1 MQKIDVHVIFEHGED
16 LKPYGCAYIR
26 DLLPLTHPVNEEIL
40 TVTKGI
46 GYSKADVIVVE
57 RMWKPKISLHLAET
71 LVEQIRKDK
80 AIFIYS
86 IDDNLLDLEYI
97 PKEVRMVVGYFC
109 RAADGILVSTEF
121 LKKRLSRLNK
131 RIIVISNALDERHF
145 GGNDQKSRTIKQH
158 GERKVIGYMGTFT
171 HDADL
176 MIVIQPLR
184 EILRKY
190 SDLVE
195 FQLVGGTSNPS
206 VLSLFDGLSFRVLD
220 VPIADVEYPNFISWM
235 RKNMYWDIGIGPLE
249 DTYFNRS
256 KSDIKFLDYSA
267 LGIAGV
273 YSDVPSY
280 QETIRHLETG
290 CLVKNSPTEWS
301 NALERILVDDQ
312 LRDRLARNAREY
324 VLSFRTLEQ
333 RGTKWRDAIFA
344 IVEKTQILSNF
355 QE

>member
-40 TVTKGI
+40 TITKGI

-97 PKEVRMVVGYFC
+97 PKEVRMVVRYFC

-145 GGNDQKSRTIKQH
+145 GGNDQKSHPIKQH

-206 VLSLFDGLSFRVLD
+206 VLSLFDGLPFRVLQ
-220 VPIADVEYPNFISWM
+220 PPTHDVEYPNFVSWM
-235 RKNMYWDIGIGPLE
+235 KRILRWDIGIAPLE

-267 LGIAGV
+267 LRIAGI

-290 CLVKNSPTEWS
+290 YLVNNSPTDWS
-301 NALERILVDDQ
+301 NALECLLVNDQ
-312 LRDRLARNAREY
+312 FRDRLARDACDY
-324 VLSFRTLEQ
+324 VLSFRTLEYC
-333 RGTKWRDAIFA
+333 GTNWRDAIIA
-344 IVEKTQILSNF
+344 IAKKT
-355 QE
+355 

>member
-1 MQKIDVHVIFEHGED
+1 MQKIDVHVIFEHGGD

-26 DLLPLTHPVNEEIL
+26 DLLPLTHPVNEEGL
-40 TVTKGI
+40 TITKGI
-46 GYSKADVIVVE
+46 DYSKADVIVVE
-57 RMWKPKISLHLAET
+57 RMWKPNISLHLAET

-97 PKEVRMVVGYFC
+97 PIEARMAMQYFC

-131 RIIVISNALDERHF
+131 RIIVLPNALDERLF
-145 GGNDQKSRTIKQH
+145 GDDVQKTSYREQST
-158 GERKVIGYMGTFT
+158 ERKIIGYMGTFT

-176 MIVIQPLR
+176 LMILQPLR
-184 EILRKY
+184 EIMRKY

-195 FQLVGGTSNPS
+195 FQLLGGTSNPS
-206 VLSLFDGLSFRVLD
+206 VLSLFDGLPFRVLQTS
-220 VPIADVEYPNFISWM
+220 IHDVEYPNFVSWM
-235 RKNMYWDIGIGPLE
+235 KKNLTWDIGIGPLE

-267 LGIAGV
+267 LGIAGI

-280 QETIRHLETG
+280 QETILHLETG
-290 CLVKNSPTEWS
+290 YIVKNSPTDWR
-301 NALERILVDDQ
+301 NALERLLVDDQ
-312 LRDRLARNAREY
+312 FRDRLARNARDY
-324 VLSFRTLEQ
+324 VLSLRTLEHC
-333 RGTKWRDAIFA
+333 GTKWRDAIFA
-344 IVEKTQILSNF
+344 IVEKTPIMSGF
-355 QE
+355 